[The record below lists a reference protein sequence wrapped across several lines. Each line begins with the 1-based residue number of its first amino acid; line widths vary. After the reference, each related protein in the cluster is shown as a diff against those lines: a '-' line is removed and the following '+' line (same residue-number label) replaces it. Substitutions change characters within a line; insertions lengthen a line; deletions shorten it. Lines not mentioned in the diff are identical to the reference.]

1 MKSQKTNEKVMK
13 TENLKTLVFLVS
25 DSKSVPYNL
34 VVCLENAV
42 GIYFVKNSKFKFC
55 ENFVFLYC
63 FFVFSNVWD
72 HFFG

>member
-1 MKSQKTNEKVMK
+1 MKTNEKVKK
-13 TENLKTLVFLVS
+13 TENLKILVFLLS

-34 VVCLENAV
+34 VVCLENAG

-55 ENFVFLYC
+55 EIVVFLYC
-63 FFVFSNVWD
+63 FFVFSKVWD